1 MILDRLENIAQYRK
15 LHPAFAEAFEF
26 IRSTPLAA
34 LAPGRHDIRGDAAYV
49 SVSRGPGRARDEGML
64 EIHRRYIDIQIV
76 LEGVDEMGWKP
87 AADCCRPVADYA
99 PEKDIRF
106 FRDAPDTWFAV
117 KPGQFVIF
125 FPEDAHLPLV
135 SAGNVHKAVVK
146 VEV

>member
-1 MILDRLENIAQYRK
+1 MILDSLENIAQYRK
-15 LHPAFAEAFEF
+15 LHPGFAEAFEF
-26 IRSTPLAA
+26 IRSTRLAA
-34 LAPGRHDIRGDAAYV
+34 LASGRHDIRGNAAYV
-49 SVSRGPGRARDEGML
+49 SVGRGPGRAREEGML

-87 AADCCRPVADYA
+87 LSGCSA
-99 PEKDIRF
+99 PETGYEEERDIQF

-125 FPEDAHLPLV
+125 FPEDAHLPIV